1 MSSLLEQA
9 IIDAAALKEA
19 AIKNAETAILNK
31 YSADIKEVVE
41 NLFEQEEGLDA
52 EEGAQDDLSS
62 DESPALADS
71 IPMGLEAP
79 TASEETEIVLSMEEL
94 KDMADALAAADEDL
108 IGEPTPHEDLANEIL
123 PEPPS
128 LSGEMDVP
136 EASIEATLEEEVEI
150 NAEDLTELIEEL
162 VVDIDP
168 KKSGWAGTPESIM
181 DHKEQLRLAQLA
193 ATKAHEEN
201 MELVAARDRLSEQ
214 NEQIEGK
221 MIKLSKALTTLKET
235 FDKVNLSNARLLY
248 TNRVLTN
255 SSLNERQKS
264 KIVEALSNADSI
276 NDAKV
281 IFETLES
288 AVGSVTGKA
297 QPQSLRETIER
308 PTATLPRR
316 EAKTRLSPVTDRMQ
330 ILAGIKKLK

>member
-9 IIDAAALKEA
+9 IIDATALKEA

-31 YSADIKEVVE
+31 YSSDIKEAVE
-41 NLFEQEEGLDA
+41 SLLEQEEDEAVAG
-52 EEGAQDDLSS
+52 EPS
-62 DESPALADS
+62 DESESLQDS
-71 IPMGLEAP
+71 IPMGADEISADQ
-79 TASEETEIVLSMEEL
+79 EIVLSMEEL
-94 KDMADALAAADEDL
+94 KDMAETLAAAEEDL
-108 IGEPTPHEDLANEIL
+108 MGDQESHEELAVDM
-123 PEPPS
+123 PVD
-128 LSGEMDVP
+128 GDVP
-136 EASIEATLEEEVEI
+136 SMEPAEITAVPVEVTLEEEIEI
-150 NAEDLTELIEEL
+150 DDIEQIIEEL

-168 KKSGWAGTPESIM
+168 QKSGWAGTPEDIM
-181 DHKEQLRLAQLA
+181 RYKEEMRLAQLA
-193 ATKAHEEN
+193 ATQAHEEN

-214 NEQIEGK
+214 NEEMKAQLIK
-221 MIKLSKALTTLKET
+221 MSNGLKTLKES

-255 SSLNERQKS
+255 NSLNERQKS

-281 IFETLES
+281 IFETLQN

-297 QPQSLRETIER
+297 RPQSLRETIER

-316 EAKTRLSPVTDRMQ
+316 EAKEQRSPVTDRMQ
-330 ILAGIKKLK
+330 ILAGIKKLN

>member
-9 IIDAAALKEA
+9 IVDAQALKEA

-31 YSADIKEVVE
+31 YSSDIKEAVE
-41 NLFEQEEGLDA
+41 SLLEQEE
-52 EEGAQDDLSS
+52 EEEAVADIES
-62 DESPALADS
+62 DESESLQDS
-71 IPMGLEAP
+71 IPMGLEADEVS
-79 TASEETEIVLSMEEL
+79 ADQEIVLSMEEL
-94 KDMADALAAADEDL
+94 KDMAETLAAAEGDL
-108 IGEPTPHEDLANEIL
+108 MGDQGSHEELAADMETDM
-123 PEPPS
+123 EAPS
-128 LSGEMDVP
+128 LAMDNEVAAVP
-136 EASIEATLEEEVEI
+136 VEATLEEEIEI
-150 NAEDLTELIEEL
+150 DDIEQIIEEL

-168 KKSGWAGTPESIM
+168 QKSGWAGTPEDIM
-181 DHKEQLRLAQLA
+181 RYKGDMRLAQLA
-193 ATKAHEEN
+193 ATQAHEEN
-201 MELVAARDRLSEQ
+201 MELVAARDRLSEN
-214 NEQIEGK
+214 NEQMKSQLIK
-221 MIKLSKALTTLKET
+221 MSAALKTLKES

-255 SSLNERQKS
+255 NSLNERQKS

-297 QPQSLRETIER
+297 PPQSLSETIER

-316 EAKTRLSPVTDRMQ
+316 EAKRQHSPVTDRMQ

>member
-9 IIDAAALKEA
+9 IVDAQALKEA

-31 YSADIKEVVE
+31 YSSDIKEAVE
-41 NLFEQEEGLDA
+41 SLLEQEE
-52 EEGAQDDLSS
+52 EEEAVADIES
-62 DESPALADS
+62 DESESLQDS
-71 IPMGLEAP
+71 IPMGLEADEVS
-79 TASEETEIVLSMEEL
+79 ADQEIVLSMEEL
-94 KDMADALAAADEDL
+94 KDMAETLAAAEGDL
-108 IGEPTPHEDLANEIL
+108 MGDQESHEELATDMETDM
-123 PEPPS
+123 EAPS
-128 LSGEMDVP
+128 LAMDDEVATVP
-136 EASIEATLEEEVEI
+136 VEASLEEEVEVL
-150 NAEDLTELIEEL
+150 DLEQIIEEL

-168 KKSGWAGTPESIM
+168 QKSGWAGTPEDIM
-181 DHKEQLRLAQLA
+181 RYKEQMRLAQLS
-193 ATKAHEEN
+193 ATEAREEN
-201 MELVAARDRLSEQ
+201 MELVAAKDRLSENNTQ
-214 NEQIEGK
+214 MKAQLVK
-221 MIKLSKALTTLKET
+221 MGDALETLKES

-255 SSLNERQKS
+255 NSLNERQKS

-297 QPQSLRETIER
+297 RPQSLRETIER

-316 EAKTRLSPVTDRMQ
+316 EAKKQHSPVSDRMQ
-330 ILAGIKKLK
+330 ILAGIKKSK

>member
-19 AIKNAETAILNK
+19 AVKNAEAAILNK

-41 NLFEQEEGLDA
+41 NLFEQEEEELDA
-52 EEGAQDDLSS
+52 QEAEVDFGSQSL
-62 DESPALADS
+62 EDS
-71 IPMGLEAP
+71 IPQAIEPESVSGE
-79 TASEETEIVLSMEEL
+79 SEIVLSMEEL
-94 KDMADALAAADEDL
+94 KDMAEALSEVDEDL
-108 IGEPTPHEDLANEIL
+108 VGEPSSHEELASEIETEQMPQL
-123 PEPPS
+123 GQEEEVETTQVS
-128 LSGEMDVP
+128 
-136 EASIEATLEEEVEI
+136 ATLEEEIEVADLEEI
-150 NAEDLTELIEEL
+150 IEEL
-162 VVDIDP
+162 VVDINP
-168 KKSGWAGTPESIM
+168 QKSGWAGTPEEIM
-181 DHKEQLRLAQLA
+181 QYKEQMRLAQLA
-193 ATKAHEEN
+193 ATEAQEEN
-201 MELVAARDRLSEQ
+201 QELVAARDRLSEQ
-214 NEQIEGK
+214 NDK
-221 MIKLSKALTTLKET
+221 LKET
-235 FDKVNLSNARLLY
+235 VRVLKEKFDQVSLSNAKFLY

-255 SSLNERQKS
+255 NSLNERQKA

-297 QPQSLRETIER
+297 RPQSLRETIER

-316 EAKTRLSPVTDRMQ
+316 EAKQERSPVTDRMQ

>member
-31 YSADIKEVVE
+31 YSSDIKEAVE
-41 NLFEQEEGLDA
+41 SLLEQEE
-52 EEGAQDDLSS
+52 EEVVADIS
-62 DESPALADS
+62 DESQSLQDS
-71 IPMGLEAP
+71 IPMGLEA
-79 TASEETEIVLSMEEL
+79 EEVSADQEIVLSMEEL
-94 KDMADALAAADEDL
+94 KDMAETLAAAEGDL
-108 IGEPTPHEDLANEIL
+108 MGDQESHEELAVDMEVDLEM
-123 PEPPS
+123 PS
-128 LSGEMDVP
+128 LAMDNEVAAVP
-136 EASIEATLEEEVEI
+136 VEATLEEEMEI
-150 NAEDLTELIEEL
+150 NDIESIIEEL

-168 KKSGWAGTPESIM
+168 QKSGWAGTPEDIM
-181 DHKEQLRLAQLA
+181 RYKEEMRLAQLA

-201 MELVAARDRLSEQ
+201 MELVAARDRLSES
-214 NEQIEGK
+214 NEEMKGQLIK
-221 MIKLSKALTTLKET
+221 MSDALKTLKES

-255 SSLNERQKS
+255 NSLNERQKS

-297 QPQSLRETIER
+297 RPQSLRETIER

-316 EAKTRLSPVTDRMQ
+316 EAKEQRSPVTDRMQ
-330 ILAGIKKLK
+330 ILVGIRKSK

>member
-9 IIDAAALKEA
+9 IIDATALKEA

-31 YSADIKEVVE
+31 YSSDIKEAVE
-41 NLFEQEEGLDA
+41 SLLEQEEEVVADVTT
-52 EEGAQDDLSS
+52 S
-62 DESPALADS
+62 DESKSLQNS
-71 IPMGLEAP
+71 IPMAMETEEA
-79 TASEETEIVLSMEEL
+79 SVDQEIVLSMEEL
-94 KDMADALAAADEDL
+94 KDMAETLAAAEAGLGDQES
-108 IGEPTPHEDLANEIL
+108 HESLAADMETDMSA
-123 PEPPS
+123 PS
-128 LSGEMDVP
+128 LATDNEVSTVP
-136 EASIEATLEEEVEI
+136 VEATLEEELEI
-150 NAEDLTELIEEL
+150 DDIEQIIEEL

-168 KKSGWAGTPESIM
+168 QKSGWAGTPEPIM
-181 DHKEQLRLAQLA
+181 RYKEEMRLAQLS
-193 ATKAHEEN
+193 ATQAHEQN

-214 NEQIEGK
+214 NEEMKAQLIK
-221 MIKLSKALTTLKET
+221 MSNGLKTLKES

-255 SSLNERQKS
+255 NSLNERQKS

-297 QPQSLRETIER
+297 RPQSLRETIER

-316 EAKTRLSPVTDRMQ
+316 EAKSQQSPVTDRMQ
-330 ILAGIKKLK
+330 ILAGIRKLK

>member
-19 AIKNAETAILNK
+19 AVKNAEAAILNK

-41 NLFEQEEGLDA
+41 NLFEQEEEELDA
-52 EEGAQDDLSS
+52 PEAEVNFGS
-62 DESPALADS
+62 ESLEDS
-71 IPMGLEAP
+71 IPQAIEPESVSGE
-79 TASEETEIVLSMEEL
+79 SEIVLSMEEL
-94 KDMADALAAADEDL
+94 KDMAEALSEVDEDL
-108 IGEPTPHEDLANEIL
+108 VGEPSSHEELASEIETEQMPQL
-123 PEPPS
+123 GQEEEVETTQVS
-128 LSGEMDVP
+128 
-136 EASIEATLEEEVEI
+136 ATLEEEIEVADLEEI
-150 NAEDLTELIEEL
+150 IEEL
-162 VVDIDP
+162 VVDINP
-168 KKSGWAGTPESIM
+168 QKSGWAGTPEEIM
-181 DHKEQLRLAQLA
+181 QYKEQMRLAQLA
-193 ATKAHEEN
+193 ATEAQEEN
-201 MELVAARDRLSEQ
+201 QELVAARDRLSEQ
-214 NEQIEGK
+214 NGK
-221 MIKLSKALTTLKET
+221 LKET
-235 FDKVNLSNARLLY
+235 VKVLKEKFDQVSLSNAKFLY

-255 SSLNERQKS
+255 NSLNERQKS

-297 QPQSLRETIER
+297 RPQSLRETIER

-316 EAKTRLSPVTDRMQ
+316 EAKQERSPVTDRMQ

>member
-9 IIDAAALKEA
+9 IIDASALKEA

-31 YSADIKEVVE
+31 YSSDIKEAVE
-41 NLFEQEEGLDA
+41 SLLEQEE
-52 EEGAQDDLSS
+52 EEEVVADIES
-62 DESPALADS
+62 DESESLQDS
-71 IPMGLEAP
+71 IPMGLEADEVS
-79 TASEETEIVLSMEEL
+79 ADQEIVLSMEEL
-94 KDMADALAAADEDL
+94 KDMAETLAAAEGDL
-108 IGEPTPHEDLANEIL
+108 MGDQESHEELAADMEVDM
-123 PEPPS
+123 EAPS
-128 LSGEMDVP
+128 LATDNEVAAVP
-136 EASIEATLEEEVEI
+136 VEATLEEEVDVDALEQI
-150 NAEDLTELIEEL
+150 IEEL

-168 KKSGWAGTPESIM
+168 QKSGWAGTPEDIM
-181 DHKEQLRLAQLA
+181 RYKEEMRLAQLA
-193 ATKAHEEN
+193 ATQAHEEN
-201 MELVAARDRLSEQ
+201 MELVAARERLSENNTEMKAQ
-214 NEQIEGK
+214 LIK
-221 MIKLSKALTTLKET
+221 MSAALKTLKES
-235 FDKVNLSNARLLY
+235 FDRVNLSNARLLY

-255 SSLNERQKS
+255 DSLNERQKS

-297 QPQSLRETIER
+297 RPQSLRETIER

-316 EAKTRLSPVTDRMQ
+316 EAKEQRSPVTDRMQ

>member
-9 IIDAAALKEA
+9 IIDAQALKEA

-31 YSADIKEVVE
+31 YSSDIKEAVE
-41 NLFEQEEGLDA
+41 SLLEQEDD
-52 EEGAQDDLSS
+52 EEAVADIES
-62 DESPALADS
+62 DESESLQDS
-71 IPMGLEAP
+71 IPMGLEADEVS
-79 TASEETEIVLSMEEL
+79 ADQEIVLSMEEL
-94 KDMADALAAADEDL
+94 KDMAETLAAAEGDL
-108 IGEPTPHEDLANEIL
+108 MGDQESHEDLAADMETDI
-123 PEPPS
+123 EAPS
-128 LSGEMDVP
+128 LAMDNEVAAVP
-136 EASIEATLEEEVEI
+136 IEATLEEEIEI
-150 NAEDLTELIEEL
+150 DDIEQIIEEL

-168 KKSGWAGTPESIM
+168 QMSGWAGTPEPIM
-181 DHKEQLRLAQLA
+181 RYKEEMRLAQLS
-193 ATKAHEEN
+193 ATEAHEEN
-201 MELVAARDRLSEQ
+201 MELVAAKDRLSEDNTQ
-214 NEQIEGK
+214 MKAQLIK
-221 MIKLSKALTTLKET
+221 MGDALKTLKES

-255 SSLNERQKS
+255 NSLNERQKS

-297 QPQSLRETIER
+297 RPQSLRETIER

-316 EAKTRLSPVTDRMQ
+316 EVRKQHSPVTDRMQ
-330 ILAGIKKLK
+330 ILAGIKKSK

>member
-31 YSADIKEVVE
+31 YSSDIKEAVE
-41 NLFEQEEGLDA
+41 SLLEQEE
-52 EEGAQDDLSS
+52 EEVVADTG
-62 DESPALADS
+62 DESESLQDS
-71 IPMGLEAP
+71 IPMGLEA
-79 TASEETEIVLSMEEL
+79 EEVSADQEIVLSMEEL
-94 KDMADALAAADEDL
+94 KDMAETLAAAEGDL
-108 IGEPTPHEDLANEIL
+108 MGDQESHEELAVDMEVDM
-123 PEPPS
+123 EAPS
-128 LSGEMDVP
+128 LAMDDEVATVP
-136 EASIEATLEEEVEI
+136 VEATLEEEIEI
-150 NAEDLTELIEEL
+150 NDIEQIIEEL

-168 KKSGWAGTPESIM
+168 QKSGWAGTPEDIM
-181 DHKEQLRLAQLA
+181 RYKEEMRLAQLA

-201 MELVAARDRLSEQ
+201 MELVAARDRLSESNKEMKGQ
-214 NEQIEGK
+214 LIK
-221 MIKLSKALTTLKET
+221 MSDALKILKES

-255 SSLNERQKS
+255 NSLNERQKS

-297 QPQSLRETIER
+297 RPQSLRETIER

-316 EAKTRLSPVTDRMQ
+316 EAKEQRSPVTDRMQ
-330 ILAGIKKLK
+330 ILAGIRKSK

>member
-9 IIDAAALKEA
+9 IIDAQALKEA

-31 YSADIKEVVE
+31 YSSDIKEAVE
-41 NLFEQEEGLDA
+41 SLLEQEDDEETVA
-52 EEGAQDDLSS
+52 EES
-62 DESPALADS
+62 DESESLQAS
-71 IPMGLEAP
+71 IPMAIER
-79 TASEETEIVLSMEEL
+79 EESSVDQEIVLSMEEL
-94 KDMADALAAADEDL
+94 KDMAETLAAAEAGL
-108 IGEPTPHEDLANEIL
+108 GHPQSHEDLVDDVVVDNEM
-123 PEPPS
+123 PS
-128 LSGEMDVP
+128 LATAEEVSAIPV
-136 EASIEATLEEEVEI
+136 EATLDEEL
-150 NAEDLTELIEEL
+150 ALEDIEQIIEEL
-162 VVDIDP
+162 VVEIDP
-168 KKSGWAGTPESIM
+168 QKSGWAGTPEAVM
-181 DHKEQLRLAQLA
+181 RYKEQMRMAQLA
-193 ATKAHEEN
+193 STKAHEEN

-214 NEQIEGK
+214 HVGLKTKFIK
-221 MIKLSKALTTLKET
+221 MSEALKTLKES

-255 SSLNERQKS
+255 NSLNERQKS

-288 AVGSVTGKA
+288 AVGSVAGKA
-297 QPQSLRETIER
+297 RPQSLRETIER

-316 EAKTRLSPVTDRMQ
+316 EARKEHAPVTDRMQ

>member
-9 IIDAAALKEA
+9 IVDAAALKEA

-31 YSADIKEVVE
+31 YSSDIKEAVE
-41 NLFEQEEGLDA
+41 SLLEQEE
-52 EEGAQDDLSS
+52 EEEAVADIES
-62 DESPALADS
+62 DESESLQDS
-71 IPMGLEAP
+71 IPMGLEADEVS
-79 TASEETEIVLSMEEL
+79 ADQEIVLSMEEL
-94 KDMADALAAADEDL
+94 KDMAETLAAAEGDL
-108 IGEPTPHEDLANEIL
+108 MGDQESHEELATDMETDM
-123 PEPPS
+123 EAPS
-128 LSGEMDVP
+128 LAMDDEVATVP
-136 EASIEATLEEEVEI
+136 VEASLEEEVEVL
-150 NAEDLTELIEEL
+150 DLEQIIEEL

-168 KKSGWAGTPESIM
+168 QKSGWAGTPEDIM
-181 DHKEQLRLAQLA
+181 RYKEQMRLAQLS
-193 ATKAHEEN
+193 ATEAREEN
-201 MELVAARDRLSEQ
+201 MELVAAKDRLSENNTQ
-214 NEQIEGK
+214 MKAQLVK
-221 MIKLSKALTTLKET
+221 MGDALETLKES

-255 SSLNERQKS
+255 NSLNERQKS

-297 QPQSLRETIER
+297 RPQSLRETIER

-316 EAKTRLSPVTDRMQ
+316 EARKQHSPVTDRMQ
-330 ILAGIKKLK
+330 ILAGIKKSK